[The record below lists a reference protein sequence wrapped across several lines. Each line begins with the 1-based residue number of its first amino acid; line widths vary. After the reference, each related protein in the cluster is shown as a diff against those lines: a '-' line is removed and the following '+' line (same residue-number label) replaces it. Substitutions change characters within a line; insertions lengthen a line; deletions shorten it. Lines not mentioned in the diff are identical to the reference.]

1 MIIRVKKK
9 THIIIV
15 NFGYILIIFEN
26 NSLTL
31 QIEQI
36 TRIICLTGQNNP
48 INLLNL

>member
-36 TRIICLTGQNNP
+36 TDY
-48 INLLNL
+48 LLDQSK

>member
-31 QIEQI
+31 QIDY
-36 TRIICLTGQNNP
+36 TDY
-48 INLLNL
+48 LLDQSK